1 MELTDEMLISTFKA
15 SGLTQ
20 KEFCEVHNISLE
32 KLRYHLYRK
41 GKTQIKANKRV
52 SLKTGPTFITFENSK
67 EADLNKNKEMGEIY
81 TIIRGRFDHKELAS
95 IIQELEKTC

>member
-1 MELTDEMLISTFKA
+1 MELTDEMLIPTFKA

-20 KEFCEVHNISLE
+20 KGFCEVHNISLE
-32 KLRYHLYRK
+32 KLRYQLYRK
-41 GKTQIKANKRV
+41 GKTQIKASKRV
-52 SLKTGPTFITFENSK
+52 SPKTGPTFITFENSK

-81 TIIRGRFDHKELAS
+81 TIIRGRFNHKELAS